1 MLDCADGEVT
11 MTENLSCSARF
22 DTEAIFSG
30 RLRDRRHIGVEFDDR
45 RNVTI
50 IRLDEPR

>member
-22 DTEAIFSG
+22 DTEAIFSDG
-30 RLRDRRHIGVEFDDR
+30 FETGGTSEWSS
-45 RNVTI
+45 TTGGT
-50 IRLDEPR
+50 